1 MQSTGPAEQR
11 VEELIAHSIDAPVLA
26 GVVELQAAQDA
37 ADILERL
44 DEDAVGVLKVMN
56 DRAAAHALVEME
68 HTATS
73 ILQDLVADGRAD
85 ELASMA
91 QLIALDDAVG
101 LLRPLSDG
109 ERDEVLRSVPHQ
121 VALQLRD
128 LIGYPLDTAAGIMTT
143 RYVALPL
150 DGSIGSATGIVRSH
164 EVHEDLQY
172 LPVTD
177 HDGTL
182 AGLVSLRD
190 LLVHADDTPLKD
202 VMGRR
207 VKAVRADVDDEAVV
221 REFQRHDYTMMPVV
235 DLDDRLLRVVTV
247 DDVLDLI
254 QSEQTEDGSVRWE
267 PEQASPSIPACA
279 RKRGRLPWFSFISTL
294 LMLPASLVVL
304 QFDGPIEQVAFLA
317 VLMPMV
323 AALAGNA
330 GHQSLAVTLRG
341 LAVDEVHH
349 ERVGGLLLREL
360 ITGFL
365 SGLLL
370 GLLLLLV
377 VLAKPIWPQR
387 HGDRRGAVG
396 RPHTFDGHRIAD
408 GHGCAAAAEAD
419 GCRSRPGFMHRAD
432 HDHGR
437 ARIRFPAGLR
447 LAGFHRVQSV
457 TAAPT
462 RRTLT
467 CMQQD
472 LERILIDRDAIAER
486 IGELG
491 RMIVDDLG
499 PACESDGI
507 VLVPIMTGS
516 ITFIADL
523 MRQLP
528 LRVRIGL
535 ITASSYEGTATTS
548 SGEVVLSDACLPES
562 LAGRHVLIV
571 DDILDSGRTIRRVR
585 AEIESLNRAVCVS
598 ASCSGRRFHPQWKRP
613 ANTSDSTS
621 RTSSSWVTDSTST
634 TTTGICRTSAC
645 CVRTWCRP
653 GSQTPTDQAGL

>member
-1 MQSTGPAEQR
+1 MKLPEGHDPEESVLRPPVQSTGPAEQR

-26 GVVELQAAQDA
+26 GVVELQAAADA

-44 DEDAVGVLKVMN
+44 DEVDAVGVLKVMN

-68 HTATS
+68 PHLATS

-85 ELASMA
+85 ALASMV
-91 QLIALDDAVG
+91 QLIAPDDAVG

-128 LIGYPLDTAAGIMTT
+128 LIGYPPDTAAGIMTT

-235 DLDDRLLRVVTV
+235 DLDDRLLGVVTV

-254 QSEQTEDGSVRWE
+254 QSEQTEDAQRSVGAGAGESVYSGLRE
-267 PEQASPSIPACA
+267 
-279 RKRGRLPWFSFISTL
+279 KMRGRLPWLFISTL

-304 QFDGPIEQVAFLA
+304 QFDGLIEQVAFLA

-377 VLAKPIWPQR
+377 VLALSIWVA
-387 HGDRRGAVG
+387 GATWWIGVVLLVALTLSMAIG
-396 RPHTFDGHRIAD
+396 SLTGTAVPLLLKRMGAD
-408 GHGCAAAAEAD
+408 
-419 GCRSRPGFMHRAD
+419 
-432 HDHGR
+432 
-437 ARIRFPAGLR
+437 PAQG
-447 LAGFHRVQSV
+447 S
-457 TAAPT
+457 
-462 RRTLT
+462 
-467 CMQQD
+467 C
-472 LERILIDRDAIAER
+472 
-486 IGELG
+486 
-491 RMIVDDLG
+491 
-499 PACESDGI
+499 I
-507 VLVPIMTGS
+507 VLIMITDALAFGS
-516 ITFIADL
+516 LLGFAWLGFTVFN
-523 MRQLP
+523 Q
-528 LRVRIGL
+528 
-535 ITASSYEGTATTS
+535 
-548 SGEVVLSDACLPES
+548 
-562 LAGRHVLIV
+562 
-571 DDILDSGRTIRRVR
+571 
-585 AEIESLNRAVCVS
+585 
-598 ASCSGRRFHPQWKRP
+598 
-613 ANTSDSTS
+613 
-621 RTSSSWVTDSTST
+621 
-634 TTTGICRTSAC
+634 
-645 CVRTWCRP
+645 
-653 GSQTPTDQAGL
+653 